1 MNLKQKTVKNTL
13 IVFAVTFF
21 NRGIN
26 FLTKIILARLL
37 FPEDFGL
44 VAIASIIINS
54 VGLFRELGVESALI
68 YRKTKIREAAD
79 TAFILLPVTGFVL
92 YSIIYFAAPYVA
104 NFYGD
109 AVIKEIARISGITLV
124 LASINSVPLTLFS
137 KKLDFK
143 RSSVPEVMSSLGYA
157 ISAIYLAYQGFKV
170 WSLVYGGL
178 IGSIIGLL
186 SVWLITDYKPRLCF
200 EWELAKEMIGY
211 GKYVL
216 GASIVIFLLAN
227 LDNAVVGKILGMKAL
242 GYYAMAFSI
251 GILPAT
257 NVTHIVGR
265 ILFPTYSVIQDDKKM
280 LCAMFTRTV
289 KYIAFLTIPLSI
301 GLIIFTDELV
311 YYLIGAK
318 WAPTIPLI
326 RILSLFGLL
335 KSFNATTGGLF
346 KACGDPKYLQDI
358 SIIQLVYIIVFIV
371 PATKFFGILGVSLL
385 ILGKGIIA
393 ASLAFPK
400 AVKYANTS
408 IGSLLQTV
416 RNPLIASMVAAG
428 FVFCGQFV
436 LGDGNIITFALIAAT
451 YTIVYCAIM
460 LSKEKTTLIE
470 LKGLILE
477 TIASQRISRAKS
489 S

>member
-1 MNLKQKTVKNTL
+1 MNLKQKTVKNTM

-21 NRGIN
+21 NRGVN

-54 VGLFRELGVESALI
+54 VGLFRELGIESALI
-68 YRKTKIREAAD
+68 YRKTRIREAAD
-79 TAFILLPVTGFVL
+79 TAFILLPVTGLAL

-104 NFYGD
+104 GFYGNSI
-109 AVIKEIARISGITLV
+109 IKEIVRISGITLV
-124 LASINSVPLTLFS
+124 LVSINSVPLTLFS

-143 RSSVPEVMSSLGYA
+143 RSSVPEVTSSLGYA
-157 ISAIYLAYQGFKV
+157 ISTIYLAYQGFNV

-186 SVWLITDYKPRLCF
+186 SVWLITDYKPRLYF
-200 EWELAKEMIGY
+200 EWRLAKEMIGY

-216 GASIVIFLLAN
+216 GASIVIFFLAN

-251 GILPAT
+251 GSLPAT
-257 NVTHIVGR
+257 NVTHIVGK
-265 ILFPTYSVIQDDKKM
+265 ILFPTYSAIQDDKKM

-289 KYIAFLTIPLSI
+289 KYISFLTIPLSI
-301 GLIIFTDELV
+301 GLIIFAEELV
-311 YYLIGAK
+311 YFLLGAK
-318 WAPTIPLI
+318 WTPTIPLI
-326 RILSLFGLL
+326 RILSLYGLL
-335 KSFNATTGGLF
+335 RSFNATTGGLF

-358 SIIQLVYIIVFIV
+358 SVIQLVYIIVFIV
-371 PATKFFGILGVSLL
+371 PAAKFFGIYGVSLL
-385 ILGKGIIA
+385 ILGKGVIA
-393 ASLAFPK
+393 TCLAFPK
-400 AVKYANTS
+400 AVKYANTN
-408 IGSLLQTV
+408 IGSLFQILK
-416 RNPLIASMVAAG
+416 NPLFASMAATG
-428 FVFCGQFV
+428 FVFCGKFV
-436 LGDGNIITFALIAAT
+436 LGEGNIITFALISVT

-460 LSKEKTTLIE
+460 LSKEKTSLIE
-470 LKGLILE
+470 IKGLILE
-477 TIASQRISRAKS
+477 TILSERISRARS